1 MILKDNASN
10 EDILD
15 QLEKIEALEEE
26 YPNSLDCLHHEN
38 SKIAGW
44 SS

>member
-1 MILKDNASN
+1 MILEDNASN

-15 QLEKIEALEEE
+15 QLEKIEAMNTLH
-26 YPNSLDCLHHEN
+26 CLHHEN